1 MDSLPYVISG
11 FEVALQPHNLMFV
24 FVGTLLGTI
33 IGILPGIGATAGIA
47 LLLPLTFGLD
57 PVSALIML
65 CGIYYGSSYGGTAA
79 SVLINTPGDG
89 TSVITVFD
97 GYPMARNGRAGAALA
112 VAAVGS
118 FVAGTISVIALTLLA
133 IPFSSIALKFGPAE
147 NFMLMIFT
155 MSAVGAFTSGSLPK
169 GMFSVFFG
177 LMIATIGIDLQSGQE
192 RFVFGVPS
200 LQDGVPFLS
209 IVVGFFALTE
219 VIYQIQAW
227 YTGDLK
233 PIKISGRLWCTPEEW
248 RRSIGPITR
257 GGIIG
262 FIIGV
267 LPGAGGII
275 ATVISYATEKKLS
288 KHPEMFGKGA
298 IEGVAGPE
306 AANNASV
313 SGNLVPLLTLG
324 IPGSGVTAVLLGA
337 FIMYGIQ
344 PGPQLMQE
352 QPDLVWGLIDSMY
365 LGNIILLVLNL
376 PLIGLFVR
384 ILYLP
389 SGILLTGI
397 LIVAL
402 TGVYSVNNSITEVYL
417 ALAFAIVGYFFRK
430 AEIPVAPL
438 VLGVVL
444 GGLMEQAFRQGMTIS
459 SGDPMIFLST
469 PVCLILA
476 VLTLGSVLMPVFQQ
490 LLAGRRARRKT
501 QEAVQQR

>member
-1 MDSLPYVISG
+1 MDAIPYILNG
-11 FEVALQPHNLMFV
+11 FVVALEPMNLMFV
-24 FVGTLLGTI
+24 FVGALLGTI

-47 LLLPLTFGLD
+47 LLLPLTFGLE

-133 IPFSSIALKFGPAE
+133 VPFSQVALEFGPAE
-147 NFMLMIFT
+147 NFMLMVFT
-155 MSAVGAFTSGSLPK
+155 MSAVSAFTSDSLPK
-169 GMFSVFFG
+169 GMFSVFVG
-177 LMIATIGIDLQSGQE
+177 LMIATAGIDLQSGQE
-192 RFVFGVPS
+192 RFTFGFPT

-219 VIYQIQAW
+219 VIYQIQLW
-227 YTGDLK
+227 YTGELK
-233 PIKISGRLWCTPEEW
+233 PIKISGRLWCTPDEW

-275 ATVISYATEKKLS
+275 ATVISYATEKRLS

-306 AANNASV
+306 AANNAAV

-344 PGPQLMQE
+344 PGPQLMKE
-352 QPDLVWGLIDSMY
+352 QPALVWGLIDSMY
-365 LGNIILLVLNL
+365 LGNVILLVLNL

-389 SGILLTGI
+389 SGILLAGI
-397 LIVAL
+397 LVVAL
-402 TGVYSVNNSITEVYL
+402 TGVYSVNSSITEVYL
-417 ALAFAIVGYFFRK
+417 ALGFAVVGYFFRK

-438 VLGVVL
+438 ILGVVL
-444 GGLMEQAFRQGMTIS
+444 GNLMEQAFRQGMTIS
-459 SGDPMIFLST
+459 SGNPLIFLST
-469 PVCLILA
+469 PVCLVLA
-476 VLTLGSVLMPVFQQ
+476 ALTACSLLMPLIQ
-490 LLAGRRARRKT
+490 LAWSRRRRS
-501 QEAVQQR
+501 QRAAA

>member
-1 MDSLPYVISG
+1 MESLPYMIDG
-11 FEVALQPHNLMFV
+11 FAVALQPTNLMFV
-24 FVGTLLGTI
+24 FVGALLGTI

-47 LLLPLTFGLD
+47 LLLPLTFGLE

-118 FVAGTISVIALTLLA
+118 FVAGTISVIALSVLA
-133 IPFSSIALKFGPAE
+133 IPFASVALEFGPAE
-147 NFMLMIFT
+147 NFMLMVFT
-155 MSAVGAFTSGSLPK
+155 MSAVSAFTGGSLAK

-177 LMIATIGIDLQSGQE
+177 LMIATAGIDLQSGQE
-192 RFVFGVPS
+192 RFTFGFPT

-219 VIYQIQAW
+219 VLYQIKAW
-227 YTGDLK
+227 YAGELK
-233 PIKISGRLWCTPEEW
+233 PIKISGKLWCTPEEW

-257 GGIIG
+257 GGVIG
-262 FIIGV
+262 FLVGI

-275 ATVISYATEKKLS
+275 ATVLSYATEKRLS

-306 AANNASV
+306 AANNSSV

-352 QPDLVWGLIDSMY
+352 QPALVWGLIDSMY
-365 LGNIILLVLNL
+365 VGNVILLVLNL

-389 SGILLTGI
+389 SGILMAGI
-397 LIVAL
+397 LVVAL

-417 ALAFAIVGYFFRK
+417 ALGFAVVGYFFRK
-430 AEIPVAPL
+430 AAIPVAPL
-438 VLGVVL
+438 ILGVVL
-444 GGLMEQAFRQGMTIS
+444 GNLMEQAFRQGMTIS
-459 SGDPMIFLST
+459 GGDPLIFLST

-476 VLTLGSVLMPVFQQ
+476 AFTLFS
-490 LLAGRRARRKT
+490 LLAPTAQHIWSRRRPSAKSL
-501 QEAVQQR
+501 V

>member
-1 MDSLPYVISG
+1 MDSLGYIIDG
-11 FEVALQPHNLMFV
+11 FSVALQPTNLMFV

-79 SVLINTPGDG
+79 SVLINKPGDG

-118 FVAGTISVIALTLLA
+118 FVAGTISVVALTLLA
-133 IPFSSIALKFGPAE
+133 VPLSSVALKFGPAE

-155 MSAVGAFTSGSLPK
+155 MTAVGAFTSGSLPK
-169 GMFSVFFG
+169 GMFSAFVG
-177 LMIATIGIDLQSGQE
+177 LAIATVGIDLQSGQE
-192 RFVFGVPS
+192 RFTFGFPTM
-200 LQDGVPFLS
+200 QDGVPFLP

-219 VIYQIQAW
+219 VIYQIQGW
-227 YTGDLK
+227 YTGELK
-233 PIKISGRLWCTPEEW
+233 PIRISGRLWCTPEEW

-262 FIIGV
+262 FIVGV
-267 LPGAGGII
+267 LPGAGGLI

-306 AANNASV
+306 AANNAAV

-352 QPDLVWGLIDSMY
+352 RPDLVWGLIDSMY

-389 SGILLTGI
+389 TGILLSGI
-397 LIVAL
+397 LIVAI

-417 ALAFAIVGYFFRK
+417 ALAFSLVGYFFRR
-430 AEIPVAPL
+430 ADIPVAPL
-438 VLGVVL
+438 ILGVVL
-444 GGLMEQAFRQGMTIS
+444 GGLMEQAYRQGMTIS
-459 SGDPMIFLST
+459 GGDPMIFLST
-469 PVCLILA
+469 TTCLILA
-476 VLTLGSVLMPVFQQ
+476 AFTLASLLMPVIQ
-490 LLAGRRARRKT
+490 AVKRRHRAAR
-501 QEAVQQR
+501 QAAA